1 MTLKTSHPPLIKLFG
16 ASTPSGAAFL
26 EAAIDR
32 DVTVVGRQCPRGWPQ
47 EKFLPLD
54 LTDTA
59 APLPTL
65 DGVLVSFAPLWHLA
79 PFVADLV
86 RQQQVGGP
94 QERQG
99 QKRHGL
105 TGVVACSSSSVV
117 TKRFAANN
125 FDRALV
131 RRLEQAEDALEQAC
145 QNAAIPCRILRPTL
159 IYGQAGGYGDR
170 NLSVLIKA
178 MGRLPLLPIPT
189 HTGLRQP
196 IHAKQ
201 LAGVALLLADHP
213 EAAPSR
219 LNLGGDESL
228 SYGTM
233 LRRLQGAAQALNP
246 GDPAGRCQLLP
257 LPMRL
262 FHLLA
267 APLLPLAPK
276 HFEAVLRIEADL
288 AGFTPAHSLLG
299 SEPQPF
305 PMPPLARR

>member
-1 MTLKTSHPPLIKLFG
+1 MTLTTNHPQLIKLFG

-26 EAAIDR
+26 EAAIGR
-32 DVTVVGRQCPRGWPQ
+32 VVTVVGRQCPQGWPQ
-47 EKFLPLD
+47 EQFLPWD
-54 LTDTA
+54 LTDP
-59 APLPTL
+59 APHSPTL

-79 PFVADLV
+79 PFVANLV
-86 RQQQVGGP
+86 RQHQDCVPRKQL
-94 QERQG
+94 
-99 QKRHGL
+99 GL

-117 TKRFAANN
+117 TKRFAAND

-131 RRLEQAEDALEQAC
+131 RRLGQAEDALETAC
-145 QNAAIPCRILRPTL
+145 QNASIPCRILRPTL
-159 IYGQAGGYGDR
+159 IYGQAGGYTDR
-170 NLSVLIKA
+170 NLSVLMNL
-178 MGRLPLLPIPT
+178 MGRLPLLPIPS
-189 HTGLRQP
+189 HSGLRQP
-196 IHAKQ
+196 IHAQQ
-201 LAGVALLLADHP
+201 LARVALLLADLP

-219 LNLGGDESL
+219 LNLGGDECL
-228 SYGTM
+228 SYLMM
-233 LRRLQGAAQALNP
+233 LRRLQAAALALNP
-246 GDPAGRCQLLP
+246 RDPAGHCRLIP

-299 SEPQPF
+299 TAPQPF

>member
-1 MTLKTSHPPLIKLFG
+1 MSLKTSQAPLIKLFG

-26 EAAIDR
+26 EAAIGR
-32 DVTVVGRQCPRGWPQ
+32 DVTVVGRQCPLGWPQ
-47 EKFLPLD
+47 EQFLPCD

-59 APLPTL
+59 APAPTL

-79 PFVADLV
+79 PFVANLV
-86 RQQQVGGP
+86 RQHHNGGP
-94 QERQG
+94 

-105 TGVVACSSSSVV
+105 KGVVACSSSSVV

-170 NLSVLIKA
+170 NLSVLINT
-178 MGRLPLLPIPT
+178 MGRLPLLPIPS

-219 LNLGGDESL
+219 LNLGGDDTL

-233 LRRLQGAAQALNP
+233 LRRLQAAAQALNP
-246 GDPAGRCQLLP
+246 RDPAGRCQLLP

-299 SEPQPF
+299 TEPQPF

>member
-1 MTLKTSHPPLIKLFG
+1 MTLKRSEAPLIKLFG

-26 EAAIDR
+26 EAAIGR
-32 DVTVVGRQCPRGWPQ
+32 DVTVVGRQCPLGWPQ
-47 EKFLPLD
+47 EQFLPLD

-59 APLPTL
+59 APTPTL

-79 PFVADLV
+79 PFVANLLRDH
-86 RQQQVGGP
+86 QVGGP
-94 QERQG
+94 QKRHG
-99 QKRHGL
+99 QKHHGL

-170 NLSVLIKA
+170 NLSVLINA
-178 MGRLPLLPIPT
+178 MGRLPLLPIPS

-233 LRRLQGAAQALNP
+233 LRRLQAAAQAQNP
-246 GDPAGRCQLLP
+246 RDPASRCHLLP

-299 SEPQPF
+299 TEPQPF

>member
-1 MTLKTSHPPLIKLFG
+1 MTLKRSEAPLIMLFG

-26 EAAIDR
+26 EAAIGR
-32 DVTVVGRQCPRGWPQ
+32 DVTVVGRQCPLGWPQ
-47 EKFLPLD
+47 EQFLPCD
-54 LTDTA
+54 LTDITA
-59 APLPTL
+59 PPPTL
-65 DGVLVSFAPLWHLA
+65 NGVLVSFAPLWHLA
-79 PFVADLV
+79 PFVAYLV
-86 RQQQVGGP
+86 SQRLDAGP
-94 QERQG
+94 Q
-99 QKRHGL
+99 KPHGL

-131 RRLEQAEDALEQAC
+131 RRLEQAEGALEQAC
-145 QNAAIPCRILRPTL
+145 QIAAIPCRILRPTL

-170 NLSVLIKA
+170 NLSVLINA
-178 MGRLPLLPIPT
+178 MGRLPVLPIPSR
-189 HTGLRQP
+189 TGLRQP

-219 LNLGGDESL
+219 LNLGGDECL

-233 LRRLQGAAQALNP
+233 LRRLQAAAQALNP
-246 GDPAGRCQLLP
+246 RDPAGRCHLLP

-288 AGFTPAHSLLG
+288 AGFTPAHSLLAT
-299 SEPQPF
+299 EPQPF
-305 PMPPLARR
+305 PMPPLARQ